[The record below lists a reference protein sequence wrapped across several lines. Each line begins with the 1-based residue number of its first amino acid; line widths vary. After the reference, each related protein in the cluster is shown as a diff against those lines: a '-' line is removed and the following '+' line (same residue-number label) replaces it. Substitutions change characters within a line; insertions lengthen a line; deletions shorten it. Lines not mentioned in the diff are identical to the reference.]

1 MSYLHILPSSGH
13 FFPFLLH
20 FFFLVFVMAL
30 KSEIL
35 PLKLNGKNYFSWE
48 FQLRIFLR
56 GKNLWGHVN
65 GTILKPT
72 QSKESLD
79 TTTLTFWE
87 VDDAKMAT
95 WISSSVDQLLILNLP
110 PPRPRPNFH
119 PQLPPLV
126 ELAKPEQFL
135 SYWRGFKTQHYLL
148 LLSSLCRRV
157 NTAPRNWILTP

>member
-1 MSYLHILPSSGH
+1 
-13 FFPFLLH
+13 
-20 FFFLVFVMAL
+20 MAL

-135 SYWRGFKTQHYLL
+135 SYWRGFKT
-148 LLSSLCRRV
+148 
-157 NTAPRNWILTP
+157 